1 VKTFKQIR
9 EKTKPKYKGEVVYS
23 AKTTGSVKVPV
34 AIVKEPKGFCVY
46 IDGDKLDVFKKQSEA
61 MKTLK
66 TTVKS
71 LGGKIK

>member
-9 EKTKPKYKGEVVYS
+9 EKKSPKYKGDVVYS
-23 AKTTGSVKVPV
+23 AKSTGSVKVPV

-46 IDGDKLDVFKKQSEA
+46 IDGDKLDVFKTQALA

-66 TTVKS
+66 TTLKS
-71 LGGKIK
+71 LGGKLK